1 MQRAV
6 ILMRAKDVDFEV
18 TYVDLWDKPDWFL
31 EISPRGKVPVL
42 KVDDDIL
49 FESSAICEYLDE
61 MVAPRLHPEDP
72 IKRARNR
79 AWTDFVHDFSG
90 ALGKI
95 GYAKSRADID
105 AALPAAHKALGLI
118 EEALEKERGND
129 GPFFNGPEICLVDAA
144 YAPLLQRFSMNDAV
158 IGTGLMDDFPLV
170 RAWRD
175 ALLAS
180 DLVAKSVPDE
190 FPQAF
195 EDNHR
200 RRESYVWSQMQEG
213 RAAAE

>member
-1 MQRAV
+1 
-6 ILMRAKDVDFEV
+6 MRAKDVEFEV

-61 MVAPRLHPEDP
+61 MVSPQLHPEDP

-95 GYAKSRADID
+95 GYAKSRQDID
-105 AALPAAHKALGLI
+105 NALPAARKVLGLI
-118 EEALEKERGND
+118 EEALEKERD
-129 GPFFNGPEICLVDAA
+129 AGPFFNGPDISLVDAA
-144 YAPLLQRFSMNDAV
+144 YAPLLQRFCMNDAV
-158 IGTGLMDDFPLV
+158 IQTGLLDDFPLV
-170 RAWRD
+170 RGWID
-175 ALLAS
+175 ALMAS
-180 DLVAKSVPDE
+180 DLVTGSVPAE
-190 FPQAF
+190 FPAAF

>member
-6 ILMRAKDVDFEV
+6 ILMRAKDVEFDV
-18 TYVDLWDKPDWFL
+18 TYVDLWNKPDWFL

-42 KVDDDIL
+42 KVDDDVL
-49 FESSAICEYLDE
+49 FESNAICEYLDE
-61 MVAPRLHPEDP
+61 MVAPQLHPEDP
-72 IKRARNR
+72 VKRARNR
-79 AWTDFVHDFSG
+79 AWTDFVHDFSS

-95 GYAKSRADID
+95 GYSKSAEDVE
-105 AALPAAHKALGLI
+105 AALPGARKALTLI

-144 YAPLLQRFSMNDAV
+144 YAPLLQRFRMNDAV
-158 IGTGLMDDFPLV
+158 VGTGLLDEFPLV
-170 RAWRD
+170 SAWTD

-180 DLVAKSVPDE
+180 DMVSKAVPDE
-190 FPQAF
+190 FPQAW
-195 EDNHR
+195 EDNHQR
-200 RRESYVWSQMQEG
+200 RDSYVWSLLQEK

>member
-1 MQRAV
+1 
-6 ILMRAKDVDFEV
+6 MRAKDVEFDV

-49 FESSAICEYLDE
+49 FESNAICEYLDE
-61 MVAPRLHPEDP
+61 MVAPQLHPADP

-79 AWTDFVHDFSG
+79 AWTDYVHDFSG

-95 GYAKSRADID
+95 GYAKSAADVD
-105 AALPAAHKALGLI
+105 AALPTARKALELI
-118 EEALEKERGND
+118 EEALEKERET

-144 YAPLLQRFSMNDAV
+144 YAPLLQRFRMNDAV
-158 IGTGLMDDFPLV
+158 ANTGLLDGFPLV
-170 RAWRD
+170 SAWTD

-180 DLVAKSVPDE
+180 DLVSKAVPDE
-190 FPQAF
+190 FPQAW
-195 EDNHR
+195 EDNHK
-200 RRESYVWSQMQEG
+200 RRESYVWYLMQEN

>member
-1 MQRAV
+1 
-6 ILMRAKDVDFEV
+6 MRSKDVEFDV

-49 FESSAICEYLDE
+49 FESNAICEYLDE
-61 MVAPRLHPEDP
+61 MVAPQLHPGDP

-95 GYAKSRADID
+95 GYAKNAADVD
-105 AALPAAHKALGLI
+105 AALPAARKALELI
-118 EEALEKERGND
+118 EEALEKEREN

-144 YAPLLQRFSMNDAV
+144 YAPLLQRFRMNDAV
-158 IGTGLMDDFPLV
+158 ANTGLLDGFPLV
-170 RAWRD
+170 SAWTD

-180 DLVAKSVPDE
+180 DLVSKAVPDE
-190 FPQAF
+190 FPQAW

-200 RRESYVWSQMQEG
+200 RRDSYVWSLMQEG